1 MIQASSIKP
10 EMSVVCSQ
18 NGLFGVVDHMEGGD
32 TIKLKKDSKGQHH
45 FIPLSWVK
53 SLDSKVHIDRPG
65 AQAMKEWADNAPTKA
80 AKSDSRSDGHV
91 DSKAN
96 GNGKGSPGAA
106 PEMKAAMPAPSA
118 PAPSS
123 PMKTEKAPK
132 ATPTTR
138 H

>member
-1 MIQASSIKP
+1 MIQASNIKP

-65 AQAMKEWADNAPTKA
+65 AQAMKEWTDNAPTKT
-80 AKSDSRSDGHV
+80 AKPESHV

-96 GNGKGSPGAA
+96 GNSKGSPGAA

-132 ATPTTR
+132 ATSTTSTTK